1 MTPDQKEWSKTRE
14 ELVEAVE
21 SLAFPKELG
30 DAMAKN
36 LGSPKAMRRM
46 IAYLYNEKPKT
57 AEIAVDEMIAIC
69 SEIAAWKEKKQSEEA
84 NARYNDMLNYGL
96 SYPDEEDY

>member
-1 MTPDQKEWSKTRE
+1 MTPDQREWSRTRD
-14 ELVEAVE
+14 ELIDAVTF
-21 SLAFPKELG
+21 LGFPKELG

-57 AEIAVDEMIAIC
+57 AEIAVDEMLA
-69 SEIAAWKEKKQSEEA
+69 
-84 NARYNDMLNYGL
+84 MLKPYLKFGVWQGENGQAG
-96 SYPDEEDY
+96 PRF

>member
-1 MTPDQKEWSKTRE
+1 MTADQREWSRTRD
-14 ELVEAVE
+14 ELVEAVA
-21 SLAFPKELG
+21 SLGFPKELG

-36 LGSPKAMRRM
+36 LGSPQAMRRM

-96 SYPDEEDY
+96 GNQENEHF

>member
-36 LGSPKAMRRM
+36 LGSPKAMRRRT
-46 IAYLYNEKPKT
+46 AYLYNEKPKT

-84 NARYNDMLNYGL
+84 NARYNDI
-96 SYPDEEDY
+96 

>member
-1 MTPDQKEWSKTRE
+1 MTADQREWSSTRD
-14 ELVEAVE
+14 ELVDAVV
-21 SLAFPKELG
+21 SLGFPKELG

-69 SEIAAWKEKKQSEEA
+69 SEIAAWKKKKQSEEA

-96 SYPDEEDY
+96 DYPEEEDY

>member
-1 MTPDQKEWSKTRE
+1 MTSDQREWNSTRN
-14 ELVEAVE
+14 ELVDAVV
-21 SLAFPKELG
+21 SLGFPKELG

-57 AEIAVDEMIAIC
+57 AEIAADEMIAIC
-69 SEIAAWKEKKQSEEA
+69 SEIAAWKAKKMSEEA

-96 SYPDEEDY
+96 GYPEEEDY

>member
-1 MTPDQKEWSKTRE
+1 MTPDQREWSRTRD
-14 ELVEAVE
+14 ELEDAVA
-21 SLAFPKELG
+21 SLGFPKELG

-57 AEIAVDEMIAIC
+57 AEIVVDEMIAIC
-69 SEIAAWKEKKQSEEA
+69 SELAAWKQKKLSEEA
-84 NARYNDMLNYGL
+84 NSRYNDMLNYGL
-96 SYPDEEDY
+96 DYPEEEDY

>member
-1 MTPDQKEWSKTRE
+1 MTADQREWSSTRD
-14 ELVEAVE
+14 ELVDAVA
-21 SLAFPKELG
+21 SLGFPKELW

-36 LGSPKAMRRM
+36 LGSPKAIRRM

-57 AEIAVDEMIAIC
+57 AEMAVDEMIAIC
-69 SEIAAWKEKKQSEEA
+69 SEIAAWKEKRMSEEA

-96 SYPDEEDY
+96 GGQEDEDY

>member
-1 MTPDQKEWSKTRE
+1 MTADQREWSRTRD
-14 ELVEAVE
+14 ELVDAVA
-21 SLAFPKELG
+21 SLGFPKELG

-57 AEIAVDEMIAIC
+57 AEIVVDEMIAIC
-69 SEIAAWKEKKQSEEA
+69 SEIAAWKQKKLSEEA
-84 NARYNDMLNYGL
+84 NSRYNDMLNYGL
-96 SYPDEEDY
+96 DYPEEEDY

>member
-1 MTPDQKEWSKTRE
+1 MTPDQREWSRTRD
-14 ELVEAVE
+14 ELEDAVA
-21 SLAFPKELG
+21 SLGFPKELG

-57 AEIAVDEMIAIC
+57 AEIVVDEMIAIC
-69 SEIAAWKEKKQSEEA
+69 SEIAAWKQKKLSEEA
-84 NARYNDMLNYGL
+84 NSRYNDMLNYGL
-96 SYPDEEDY
+96 DYPEEEDY